1 MTSPTDCTEAHAL
14 ISGVW
19 AALSAAGLAQYFD
32 VHLMADRPAS
42 FRKHMTGKVAL
53 VHRGVPFAD
62 AGADTVEEALA
73 AARLIRGRW

>member
-1 MTSPTDCTEAHAL
+1 MTSPTDRTEAHAL

-19 AALSAAGLAQYFD
+19 AALSAAGLSKHFD
-32 VHLMADRPAS
+32 VHPMADRPAS

-62 AGADTVEEALA
+62 A
-73 AARLIRGRW
+73 